1 LTRPA
6 PPLDAYLRREMLNPH
21 SVFLE
26 LQGHAIHEC
35 SNIGKMYLRNSSSA
49 CGLGRADGIDGPNMS
64 VMYSR
69 QFIA

>member
-1 LTRPA
+1 
-6 PPLDAYLRREMLNPH
+6 
-21 SVFLE
+21 
-26 LQGHAIHEC
+26 
-35 SNIGKMYLRNSSSA
+35 MYLMNSSSA